1 MLGDDDDDENMEDEN
16 EQSCRQNETKRTN
29 GSRCSL
35 SVVRPP
41 LISNL
46 ASLPLTCSTMSAAA
60 ATQRTTVLSTYRIL
74 SRLVRCMPKS
84 KQGPALQELRE
95 GYRKNLSAPQD
106 QVDEL
111 INEAGKKIAYL
122 RIITPKREWTGSAA
136 QRSEDGTTRWV
147 YSSDGKSADG
157 KGTVRKSGQVH
168 SNWDGSNLDPCSV
181 KRHNQQLKRAGF
193 VNNLHAKGLF

>member
-1 MLGDDDDDENMEDEN
+1 
-16 EQSCRQNETKRTN
+16 
-29 GSRCSL
+29 
-35 SVVRPP
+35 
-41 LISNL
+41 
-46 ASLPLTCSTMSAAA
+46 MSATA

-74 SRLVRCMPKS
+74 SRLVRCMPES
-84 KQGPALQELRE
+84 KQAPALQELRE
-95 GYRKNLSAPQD
+95 GYRKNISAPQD

-136 QRSEDGTTRWV
+136 ERSEDGTTRWV

>member
-1 MLGDDDDDENMEDEN
+1 MSKVADKDGRL
-16 EQSCRQNETKRTN
+16 SLYVVLTKNRRSLAHSSN
-29 GSRCSL
+29 G
-35 SVVRPP
+35 
-41 LISNL
+41 NL
-46 ASLPLTCSTMSAAA
+46 RSTCSTMSAAA

-74 SRLVRCMPKS
+74 SRLVRCMPES
-84 KQGPALQELRE
+84 KQAPALQELRE

-136 QRSEDGTTRWV
+136 ERSEDGTTRWV
-147 YSSDGKSADG
+147 YSSDGKSADS

-168 SNWDGSNLDPCSV
+168 SNWDGKNLDPCSV
-181 KRHNQQLKRAGF
+181 NRHNQQLKRAGF